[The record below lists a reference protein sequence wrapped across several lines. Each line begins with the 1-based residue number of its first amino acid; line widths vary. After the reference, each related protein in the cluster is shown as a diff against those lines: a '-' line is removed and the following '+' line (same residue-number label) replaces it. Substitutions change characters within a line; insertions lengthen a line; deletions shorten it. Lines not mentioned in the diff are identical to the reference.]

1 MRRRLVLAIA
11 AVAAAS
17 VLLFALPLAFVI
29 RQSYQDAELLRLQR
43 DAFAATRQID
53 LAPAPGDAIE
63 LPESADAIGVYGR
76 DGERRVGQGPIAAD
90 GVVREALASGRPA
103 NEAVDGRLIA
113 AVPLV
118 VRERLTGVV
127 RVSRDAGAV
136 ADRVR
141 RAWLALGALAG
152 LVVLAAVGAAVIV
165 GRRLARPLE
174 RLADTA
180 GRLGDGDFTISPAPA
195 GVAEIDAVAAAL
207 VATARRLGDTMARER
222 AFSADASHQLR
233 TPLAALRL
241 EIESMQL
248 RPDAP
253 AEVPL
258 ALAQVDRLQATI
270 ETLLAV
276 ARGRPPARGDFDLA
290 ATVAEVADRWRGPL
304 AGAGRP
310 LRIVIPTP
318 APAATGSGDVVR
330 EILAVLVENAVVHG
344 EGVVSVVVD
353 EASPGWVAIAVGDE
367 GLGIPAGPP
376 DAFARR
382 PASGHGIGLALAR
395 SLAEAEGAR
404 LVVGH
409 PGPCPVFVLYLPLGE
424 SHPPM
429 DAQTPPGC

>member
-63 LPESADAIGVYGR
+63 LPESTDAIGVYGR
-76 DGERRVGQGPIAAD
+76 DGKRRVGQGPIVAD
-90 GVVREALASGRPA
+90 GVVREALSSGRPA

-152 LVVLAAVGAAVIV
+152 LVVLSAVGAAVIV

-258 ALAQVDRLQATI
+258 ALVQVDRLQATI

-276 ARGRPPARGDFDLA
+276 ARGRPPARADLDLA

-344 EGVVSVVVD
+344 EGVVSVVVG

-367 GLGIPAGPP
+367 GPGIPAGPP
-376 DAFARR
+376 DAFAGR

-409 PGPCPVFVLYLPLGE
+409 PGPSPVFVLYLPLGE

-429 DAQTPPGC
+429 EAQTPPGC